1 MTKDEE
7 MEQLRQEH
15 TALRDHVARLS
26 ERIGVLE
33 AQLAKASYNSHLP
46 PPRIA
51 FIGSPIVC
59 ARKVASSLGGSPV
72 MQEPP

>member
-7 MEQLRQEH
+7 MEQLQQEN
-15 TALRDHVARLS
+15 TALRDQVAQLS
-26 ERIGVLE
+26 ERISVLE
-33 AQLAKASYNSHLP
+33 AQLAKDSHNSHLP

-51 FIGSPIVC
+51 FSGSPRVC
-59 ARKVASSLGGSPV
+59 ARKAASSLGGSPV